1 MPLNIVPKNEPQPD
15 AASHQLSRANGQ
27 RLSYG
32 YGVKTS
38 NTARAGQAM
47 TAILPID
54 DEEMNSEAIKELVSI
69 ARLITYARQ
78 SAKGLKADFPVWCL
92 DLALGAIL
100 QEIYVKGDQQPHFA
114 DLDEDQGER
123 ASRH

>member
-1 MPLNIVPKNEPQPD
+1 MDTV
-15 AASHQLSRANGQ
+15 SRH
-27 RLSYG
+27 RI
-32 YGVKTS
+32 
-38 NTARAGQAM
+38 TAHAGQAM
-47 TAILPID
+47 TAILPIEN
-54 DEEMNSEAIKELVSI
+54 EEMNSEAIKELASI

-100 QEIYVKGDQQPHFA
+100 QEIYVKGDQQPYFA
-114 DLDEDQGER
+114 DIDEDQGEL